1 MSGAVK
7 GPAGGSAGG
16 SLGFLRFAAR
26 RLAEMAATLVGASF
40 VIFGAMYLA
49 PGSPAGFLLS
59 GRSASPEALK
69 AVNAHYHLDDP
80 FLLQYLRWAG
90 QILHGDFGRSITYRT
105 DVSRLLADRLPATL
119 LLVAMALVL
128 VTAAGLLLGWIGAVR
143 GGRTDSAV
151 LVGTT
156 FALGTPSF
164 VAAVLLQGLFAVELG
179 WFPTGGTGEG
189 FGQLLWHLTLPAVAL
204 ALYLIGL
211 LARVTRAAMLE
222 VLGQEH
228 VTVALSR
235 GLSRHRVIRRHVFRN
250 ALGTVLTTGGL
261 IVSTLL
267 VCTVLV
273 ESAFSVGGIGQLLEL
288 STTTKDFPTVQ
299 AISLIMVGLFMT
311 VNLVVDLLHPL
322 VDPTVTLG
330 ARRSPA

>member
-1 MSGAVK
+1 MS
-7 GPAGGSAGG
+7 
-16 SLGFLRFAAR
+16 FLRFAAR
-26 RLAEMAATLVGASF
+26 RLAEMAATLAAASF

-49 PGSPAGFLLS
+49 PGSPASFLLA
-59 GRSASPEALK
+59 GRSASPEAL
-69 AVNAHYHLDDP
+69 ATVNAQYHLDDP

-119 LLVAMALVL
+119 LLVVMALVL
-128 VTAAGLLLGWIGAVR
+128 VVALGLLLGWIGAVR
-143 GGRTDSAV
+143 GGRTDSTILVTTTVAV
-151 LVGTT
+151 
-156 FALGTPSF
+156 GTPSF
-164 VAAVLLQGLFAVELG
+164 VAAVLLQGLFAVNLG
-179 WFPTGGTGEG
+179 WFPTGGTGDG
-189 FGQLLWHLTLPAVAL
+189 LGSMLWHLTLPALAL
-204 ALYLIGL
+204 ALYLIGM
-211 LARVTRAAMLE
+211 LARVTRAAMVD

-228 VTVALSR
+228 VTVARSR
-235 GLSRHRVIRRHVFRN
+235 GVTDHHVIRRHVFRN

-273 ESAFSVGGIGQLLEL
+273 ETAFSVGGIGQLLEL

-299 AISLIMVGLFMT
+299 AISLIMVGLFMA

-322 VDPTVTLG
+322 VDPRVTLG
-330 ARRSPA
+330 AREATG